1 MNMSNEQIKHAAN
14 SIIAMRNKPK
24 PEIDRI
30 DKQLERKEL
39 KDSKYA
45 RRVEIDALVSKLAD
59 DREIEQDS
67 L

>member
-1 MNMSNEQIKHAAN
+1 MNNEEIKLAAN

-24 PEIDRI
+24 REIDRI

-45 RRVEIDALVSKLAD
+45 LRVEIDKTKAAID
-59 DREIEQDS
+59 DENLLKESCD